1 MIGLHSVSAKTG
13 TVFHT
18 AAKETPRLHQMHQF
32 YAQQMSTSKTDL
44 YLYIPRRSAKE
55 KTSKLFPLGPL
66 TTSKKQNKTKK
77 KKKKSKTKTTRKK
90 KKKKKQ
96 GNERAMKKSFTAT
109 KNKCQINPGNA

>member
-18 AAKETPRLHQMHQF
+18 AAKETQRLHQMHQF

-66 TTSKKQNKTKK
+66 TTSKKQNKTKTTRKKIQEK
-77 KKKKSKTKTTRKK
+77 KKKKNRGTT
-90 KKKKKQ
+90 
-96 GNERAMKKSFTAT
+96 ER
-109 KNKCQINPGNA
+109 

>member
-1 MIGLHSVSAKTG
+1 
-13 TVFHT
+13 
-18 AAKETPRLHQMHQF
+18 
-32 YAQQMSTSKTDL
+32 MSTSKTDL

-66 TTSKKQNKTKK
+66 TTSKKQNKTK
-77 KKKKSKTKTTRKK
+77 TTRKKIQEK

-96 GNERAMKKSFTAT
+96 GNDRAMKKSFTAT